1 MSFFGFLVK
10 KKFYIHLGISV
21 IVSFIL
27 LIIAFRLLSV
37 YTHHGDTF
45 IVPNFSGLTME
56 QIHEQDMDASFDFI
70 ITDSIYDENLH
81 PGTVALQNPSA
92 GSKVKEGRNIY
103 ITTVALTPEVTQMP
117 NLEDLTARQAVSS
130 LRACGLKI
138 RILKYIPNRA
148 ENAVLGQYF
157 NGDTIHA
164 GDEILKGSKVDLM
177 IGLGDNSPGQVPFVI
192 GLTVEEAHDIINM
205 ASFNVGEEFFFD
217 DQDLRHN
224 RVYSQSP
231 SWASENKL
239 YPGSLINLWYRSDI
253 NVNFDSLVRMVR
265 PDTTVI
271 DSLNLDFPEDSISGD
286 E

>member
-1 MSFFGFLVK
+1 MSFFGFLLK

-21 IVSFIL
+21 IVSFAL

-37 YTHHGDTF
+37 YTHHGETF
-45 IVPNFSGLTME
+45 VVPNFDGLTME
-56 QIHEQDMDASFDFI
+56 EIHAQDMDVTFDFTV
-70 ITDSIYDENLH
+70 TDSIYDDNLR

-92 GSKVKEGRNIY
+92 GSRVKQGRNIY

-117 NLEDLTARQAVSS
+117 NLEDLTVRQAVSS
-130 LRACGLKI
+130 LRASGLKI
-138 RILKYIPNRA
+138 RILKYIPNRP

-157 NGDTIHA
+157 NGDTIRA
-164 GDEILKGSKVDLM
+164 GDEILKGSKVDLL
-177 IGLGDNSPGQVPFVI
+177 IGLGDNSPGLVPFVI

-231 SWASENKL
+231 SWASKNKL
-239 YPGSLINLWYRSDI
+239 HPGAFINLWYRSDLK
-253 NVNFDSLVRMVR
+253 VNFDSLSRVVR
-265 PDTTVI
+265 PDTTVT
-271 DSLNLDFPEDSISGD
+271 DSLNLEFPEDSISGD